1 MARDFHDPKK
11 IDTWLQSLDERWPSR
26 AEIAQHIVAHID
38 ALAVFDP
45 QVVELAP
52 GDGQL
57 AAKLLHTLPAT
68 YTGIDFSTPLLERAR
83 TRLARYGERVQLIQ
97 ADLNQDEWPAQIASP
112 VDAVFSMQS
121 LHDLGDGHQVQ
132 RIYQRVLELL
142 TPSGRLLNADLLH
155 NPADPRPG
163 RLTTERHI
171 ELMLACGYQRAECT
185 LETGGF
191 GCIAGYA

>member
-97 ADLNQDEWPAQIASP
+97 ADLNQDQWPA
-112 VDAVFSMQS
+112 
-121 LHDLGDGHQVQ
+121 
-132 RIYQRVLELL
+132 
-142 TPSGRLLNADLLH
+142 
-155 NPADPRPG
+155 
-163 RLTTERHI
+163 
-171 ELMLACGYQRAECT
+171 
-185 LETGGF
+185 
-191 GCIAGYA
+191 